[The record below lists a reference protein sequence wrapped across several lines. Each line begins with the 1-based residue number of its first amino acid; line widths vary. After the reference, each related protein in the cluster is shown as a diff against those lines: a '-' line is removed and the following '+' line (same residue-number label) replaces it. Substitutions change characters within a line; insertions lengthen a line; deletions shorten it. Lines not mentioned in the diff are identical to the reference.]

1 MTDRTQFADLVRS
14 QREKLNLSYR
24 TLSEKCRDP
33 ETGEG
38 VSYGWLH
45 RLETGKPVVPPEMP
59 LLRALS
65 VGLQLPLPRLQE
77 AAGAQFFGMDFDQRY
92 SVDALELAELA
103 GRLTAEQRDAL
114 IGLLDALLPQTR
126 P

>member
-14 QREKLNLSYR
+14 QRERLQLSYR
-24 TLSEKCRDP
+24 MLSEKSRDP

-65 VGLQLPLPRLQE
+65 IGLQLPLSRLQQ
-77 AAGAQFFGMDFDQRY
+77 AAGVQFLGLSADQRY
-92 SVDALELAELA
+92 SVEALELAE
-103 GRLTAEQRDAL
+103 RLMQLSPEQRDAVV
-114 IGLLDALLPQTR
+114 GLLDAFFPQTR
-126 P
+126 A

>member
-1 MTDRTQFADLVRS
+1 MTDRTQFTDLVRS
-14 QREKLNLSYR
+14 QREGLHLSYR
-24 TLSEKCRDP
+24 ALSEKSRDP

-59 LLRALS
+59 VLRALS
-65 VGLQLPLPRLQE
+65 VGLQLPLPRLQR
-77 AAGAQFFGMDFDQRY
+77 AAGAQFFGIEAMDGI
-92 SVDALELAELA
+92 SAEALELVELA

-114 IGLLDALLPQTR
+114 IGLLDVLLPPART
-126 P
+126 